1 MEIAFADQPSL
12 QFAANTRAV
21 DIQGRM
27 RILSLTYLSQY
38 SAPTSAEYLQLEREF
53 CQTVSNSPAVP
64 NLAEA

>member
-1 MEIAFADQPSL
+1 M
-12 QFAANTRAV
+12 RAV

-38 SAPTSAEYLQLEREF
+38 SDPTSTEYLQLEREF